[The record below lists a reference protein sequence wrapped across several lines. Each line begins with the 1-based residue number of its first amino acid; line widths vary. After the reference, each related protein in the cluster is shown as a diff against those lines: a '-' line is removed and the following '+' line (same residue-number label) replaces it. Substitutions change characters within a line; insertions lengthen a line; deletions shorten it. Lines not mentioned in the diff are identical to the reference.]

1 VAHALARAG
10 VVVVSGLARG
20 IDLASHEGALDAGG
34 NTVAFLGAGTDVLYP
49 RSSRQVAKRIP
60 GRGALVS
67 EYSPGTPP
75 LPFRF
80 VERNRLVAAYTR
92 GTLVVEAGEK
102 SGALITA
109 GFALE
114 LGRDLWAVPG
124 DPRRPTCR
132 GSNRLLRDGAGVV
145 LEAADLLVALGLG
158 TRGDE
163 EGDAAPVGLSPPEE
177 RVWRS
182 LATRGPADAEELSRR
197 TRLPAAQ
204 LLEALSLLELAGHVK
219 RDGEGYVLGG

>member
-1 VAHALARAG
+1 
-10 VVVVSGLARG
+10 
-20 IDLASHEGALDAGG
+20 
-34 NTVAFLGAGTDVLYP
+34 
-49 RSSRQVAKRIP
+49 
-60 GRGALVS
+60 
-67 EYSPGTPP
+67 
-75 LPFRF
+75 
-80 VERNRLVAAYTR
+80 VERNRLVAGYTQ
-92 GTLVVEAGEK
+92 GTLVVEAGER

-114 LGRDLWAVPG
+114 FGRDLWAVPG

-158 TRGDE
+158 AERGVD
-163 EGDAAPVGLSPPEE
+163 GPVPPAGLAPGED

-182 LATRGPADAEELSRR
+182 LAGLGPASAEELARR
-197 TRLPAAQ
+197 TRLPAAK

-219 RDGEGYVLGG
+219 RDGEGYALVG